1 VINIQLAGSNQNHKT
16 SAYMIEDQTQY
27 HRTLIQHHAI
37 LHQKDAGMQHPFQ
50 LCQQRNLFSFFC
62 TCEYVARNDSD
73 SKKRKLYL
81 HLLA

>member
-50 LCQQRNLFSFFC
+50 LCQQRNLFSFFVPVIMWQEM
-62 TCEYVARNDSD
+62 TVTV
-73 SKKRKLYL
+73 KKESFTSIC
-81 HLLA
+81 